1 MAQPMMLALAKL
13 ISDSVA
19 KVDQLCIEQ
28 GVIFPSLDD
37 PFTTESES
45 IKLHPEVAEAAN
57 YIISAAAQ
65 LIAILRP
72 VPVTLS
78 TSAIH
83 VHVSSALRVVVD
95 SNVVEI
101 LREAGPQGLHVKK
114 ISEKNGVEAGKLGRL
129 LRLLA
134 SEHMFKE
141 ITPDVFAT
149 NRISSALDTGKPY
162 EELVKNPGEKLI
174 GTNGIAAYISR
185 STDES
190 VKSSGFLYEALTYSS
205 SEKAPSP
212 PSPFNLAFNTELHIF
227 SWLAQ
232 KGNEYRLQRFGI
244 AFDGFDKMLPVN
256 GVTKGYRWGS
266 LPKGSIVVDVG
277 GGVGSESMK
286 IAKTFPDLKV
296 IIQDAEGV
304 VANGVKT
311 NALQFYETRFPEG
324 LSSAH
329 DFFTPNPVTNAR
341 VFFMRFILHDWP
353 DATCVKI
360 LKNLREVAAPDTELI
375 INECLIQYA
384 CSTESDISKSIP
396 GGRFKPP
403 PSPLLPNL
411 GYARIFHYL
420 IDLQMA
426 IVAHGVERT
435 VEQYA
440 SILQKSGWKL
450 KEVLRMPESAYSL
463 HKLVAVPQ
471 PE

>member
-114 ISEKNGVEAGKLGRL
+114 ISEKNGVEAGKL
-129 LRLLA
+129 
-134 SEHMFKE
+134 E

-162 EELVKNPGEKLI
+162 EELVKK
-174 GTNGIAAYISR
+174 
-185 STDES
+185 TDES